1 MDLQKTESFSVFNL
15 NTTSL
20 EANRGPEFNL
30 HKSRVE
36 T

>member
-1 MDLQKTESFSVFNL
+1 MDLQKFNL

-20 EANRGPEFNL
+20 EANRGPVRNL